1 MVYFEHVHI
10 VLIKFFPHHIQKK
23 KKEAREKK
31 HRHTEVDI
39 ILFISSIC
47 VYNFFNY
54 NPWQFSYDPIS
65 FIIIMIIIIIFVR
78 TCRDMDWSAMIRTKM
93 HSRILCGLRNI
104 TME

>member
-54 NPWQFSYDPIS
+54 NP
-65 FIIIMIIIIIFVR
+65 
-78 TCRDMDWSAMIRTKM
+78 
-93 HSRILCGLRNI
+93 
-104 TME
+104 